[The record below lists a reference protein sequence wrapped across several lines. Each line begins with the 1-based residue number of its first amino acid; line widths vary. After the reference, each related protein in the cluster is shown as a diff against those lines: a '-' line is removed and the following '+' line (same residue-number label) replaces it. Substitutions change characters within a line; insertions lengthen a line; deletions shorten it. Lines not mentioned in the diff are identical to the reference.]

1 MYCSDLDQIFRVGR
15 QMGEDDKS
23 YILFAVTQGSLL
35 WYPVNFSGKNS
46 TLIDTTFILLTGVS

>member
-1 MYCSDLDQIFRVGR
+1 
-15 QMGEDDKS
+15 MGEDDKS